1 MRTRNS
7 HFRPMVQRS
16 TGFNVVHRLVFVIVG
31 LIILVAVGFTVATAV
46 SAQSPE
52 NITCTVSSKERVT
65 EVRDGDSVTRLLIN
79 TEDCGTL
86 EIGSA
91 IMSGNWSPNQTYS
104 SITEGKTYNF
114 EVYGFNI
121 DVMNSYK
128 QVKSV
133 QEVR

>member
-16 TGFNVVHRLVFVIVG
+16 TGFNFVHHGIFVVVS
-31 LIILVAVGFTVATAV
+31 LIILVAGGFTVATAV

-52 NITCTVSSKERVT
+52 SITCTVSSKERVT

-104 SITEGKTYNF
+104 SITAGKTYNF
-114 EVYGFNI
+114 EVYGFNV

-128 QVKSV
+128 QIKSV

>member
-1 MRTRNS
+1 MRTYGYP
-7 HFRPMVQRS
+7 RPTVQRP
-16 TGFNVVHRLVFVIVG
+16 TRFNVARIAIFIGSVMVF
-31 LIILVAVGFTVATAV
+31 IIAIGGIVATAV

-52 NITCTVSSKERVT
+52 NVTCTVSSKERVT
-65 EVRDGDSVTRLLIN
+65 EVRDGDSQIRLLIN

-104 SITEGKTYNF
+104 NIKENETYNF

-128 QVKSV
+128 QIKSV
-133 QEVR
+133 QSVR

>member
-1 MRTRNS
+1 
-7 HFRPMVQRS
+7 MV
-16 TGFNVVHRLVFVIVG
+16 
-31 LIILVAVGFTVATAV
+31 LIIKTLTKNT
-46 SAQSPE
+46 
-52 NITCTVSSKERVT
+52 T
-65 EVRDGDSVTRLLIN
+65 VTRLLIN

>member
-16 TGFNVVHRLVFVIVG
+16 TGFNVVHRGIFVVVG
-31 LIILVAVGFTVATAV
+31 LIILVAGGFTVATAV

-65 EVRDGDSVTRLLIN
+65 EVRDGDSITRMLIN

-91 IMSGNWSPNQTYS
+91 LMSGNWSPNQTYS
-104 SITEGKTYNF
+104 NIKENETYKF
-114 EVYGFNI
+114 EVYGFNV

-133 QEVR
+133 QQV

>member
-1 MRTRNS
+1 MYKTYRSNMQHT
-7 HFRPMVQRS
+7 RS
-16 TGFNVVHRLVFVIVG
+16 TAFRNPGFVVFGIIFAIVFVI
-31 LIILVAVGFTVATAV
+31 AVGFTVATAV

-52 NITCTVSSKERVT
+52 SMTCTVSSKERVT

-104 SITEGKTYNF
+104 SIKENETYKF
-114 EVYGFNI
+114 EVYGFNV

>member
-1 MRTRNS
+1 MYKTYRSNMQHT
-7 HFRPMVQRS
+7 RS
-16 TGFNVVHRLVFVIVG
+16 TAFRNPRFVVFGIIFAIVFVI
-31 LIILVAVGFTVATAV
+31 AVGFTVATAV

-52 NITCTVSSKERVT
+52 SMTCTVSSKERVT
-65 EVRDGDSVTRLLIN
+65 EVRDGDSITRLLIN

-104 SITEGKTYNF
+104 SVTEGKTYNF
-114 EVYGFNI
+114 EVYGFNV

-128 QVKSV
+128 QIKSV